1 MLLLPLYLTMFKTLC
16 IIYSSS
22 SLVYLVELLLF
33 PVVYQFF
40 KSFRTARSIMSFL
53 KGDQTLRQSLLY
65 SPPAILLPPHLQMLQ
80 GRGCTKTFLRGRG
93 QYTPSF
99 VEAAISTLGLLH
111 PDKTNRQIWAYFCY
125 YALFLFFFFVCLI
138 GLF

>member
-1 MLLLPLYLTMFKTLC
+1 MFESLC

-111 PDKTNRQIWAYFCY
+111 PDKTNRQIWVYFCY
-125 YALFLFFFFVCLI
+125 YALVVFLFGWFVLICFVC
-138 GLF
+138 FCY